1 MRIVGRPIPHESAR
15 EHVTGRALYTDDVA
29 GRFPGL
35 LHAWPVHSP
44 HAHARVLEIRPEA
57 ALRTPGVVA
66 VLTAKDVPGVNDT
79 GVARRDEPLFPER
92 ARRLRQEAQP
102 GFAFAIKAWQLV
114 THPATSPTYRRL
126 RRPLPPEEAAEAGL
140 FRPSETVRRAWERT
154 RELAEALAAVAI
166 VFQCPP
172 SFGPDAENV
181 ANLRRFFQGLERG
194 DWLLA
199 WEPRGRWP
207 PELVAS
213 LCRELGL
220 VHVVNPFQA
229 RTAFGACA
237 YFRLHGR
244 GGYRYRYSDDEL
256 RELLAIC
263 RRELALGRRPV
274 YVLFNNTNMGEDAAR
289 FLALLEGEGLS
300 P

>member
-1 MRIVGRPIPHESAR
+1 MKDGQRDAPVLVGCCGWPLARPR
-15 EHVTGRALYTDDVA
+15 YFQ
-29 GRFPGL
+29 RFPIVEL
-35 LHAWPVHSP
+35 QETFYDPP
-44 HAHARVLEIRPEA
+44 
-57 ALRTPGVVA
+57 T
-66 VLTAKDVPGVNDT
+66 
-79 GVARRDEPLFPER
+79 PER
-92 ARRLRQEAQP
+92 ARRLRQEAPP
-102 GFAFAIKAWQLV
+102 GFAFALKAWQVV

-126 RRPLPPEEAAEAGL
+126 RRTLPPEEAAEAGL

-154 RELAEALAAVAI
+154 RELAEALAAFAI

-220 VHVVNPFQA
+220 VHVVDPFQA
-229 RTAFGACA
+229 RPTFGACA

-289 FLALLEGEGLS
+289 FLALLEGEGLA